1 MAARVRVTTELEV
14 VVRSARGSSAVGD
27 SPPLARACT
36 RACLA
41 FPFAAGLLACCS
53 SIITRARLVVCL
65 AMQIF
70 PSFLGET
77 FVTGGTD
84 HNQGAIGFRLRRD
97 VRTANNNKSKQRF
110 VEISKLTVRD
120 QPTHVGISDS
130 LLNTCV
136 CLSLELTIHG
146 EPPCDIALTAAV
158 NAKMSLMSRS
168 PSPS

>member
-1 MAARVRVTTELEV
+1 MAACVRVTTELEV

-84 HNQGAIGFRLRRD
+84 HNQGAIGYAATY
-97 VRTANNNKSKQRF
+97 V
-110 VEISKLTVRD
+110 
-120 QPTHVGISDS
+120 QPIII
-130 LLNTCV
+130 NR
-136 CLSLELTIHG
+136 
-146 EPPCDIALTAAV
+146 
-158 NAKMSLMSRS
+158 SRGS
-168 PSPS
+168 

>member
-1 MAARVRVTTELEV
+1 MAACVRVTSELEV
-14 VVRSARGSSAVGD
+14 VVRSARGSCAVGD

-84 HNQGAIGFRLRRD
+84 HNQGAIGYAATYVQPIIINRSRG
-97 VRTANNNKSKQRF
+97 S
-110 VEISKLTVRD
+110 RD
-120 QPTHVGISDS
+120 QQARP
-130 LLNTCV
+130 
-136 CLSLELTIHG
+136 
-146 EPPCDIALTAAV
+146 
-158 NAKMSLMSRS
+158 
-168 PSPS
+168 